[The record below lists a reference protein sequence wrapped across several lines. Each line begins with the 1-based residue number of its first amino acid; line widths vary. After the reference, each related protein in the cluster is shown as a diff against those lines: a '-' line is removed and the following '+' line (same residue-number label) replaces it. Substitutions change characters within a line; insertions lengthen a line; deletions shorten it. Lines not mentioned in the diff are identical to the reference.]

1 MQQDDAWYIIVYN
14 DRTDVM
20 LLSLVSM
27 VVQRYLPYYFF
38 ALKWIAC
45 GENSLIC
52 ESVFTRRSK

>member
-38 ALKWIAC
+38 ALK
-45 GENSLIC
+45 
-52 ESVFTRRSK
+52 